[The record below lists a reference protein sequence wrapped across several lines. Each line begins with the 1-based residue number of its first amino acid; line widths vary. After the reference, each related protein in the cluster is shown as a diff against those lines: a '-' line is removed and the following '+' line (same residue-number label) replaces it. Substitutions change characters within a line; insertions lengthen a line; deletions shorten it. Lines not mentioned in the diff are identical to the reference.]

1 MSEVVLSVIGYI
13 VAFVIFTIKIDKRVS
28 LLEQT
33 FKMMADSLST
43 YSDLQLRIAKQEIT
57 TEQLQSAIED
67 LKNEYRELVGRLD
80 KR

>member
-33 FKMMADSLST
+33 FKMMADRLSR